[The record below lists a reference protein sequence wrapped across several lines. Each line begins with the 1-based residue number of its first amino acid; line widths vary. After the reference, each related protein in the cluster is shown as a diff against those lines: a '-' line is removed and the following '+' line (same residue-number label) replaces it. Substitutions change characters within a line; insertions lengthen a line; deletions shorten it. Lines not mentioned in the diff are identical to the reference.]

1 MQFIAKGQNY
11 REWRREFSV
20 ILSEDGVGVSE
31 AIHCGGIGLGI
42 ESGIGVA
49 EQEGCIRVANR
60 GWQTALARTAAIDV
74 EIRDATVKLVLTQK
88 LVAKHVVVVIG
99 HAAEVSTEFEGVF
112 LLGPRQSIEELK
124 NIATLLRRI
133 GAARCLEASD
143 LDVGNGGNVWN
154 RWEPA

>member
-1 MQFIAKGQNY
+1 MQLIAQTKID
-11 REWRREFSV
+11 RECRGDFPV

-42 ESGIGVA
+42 ESGIRVA
-49 EQEGCIRVANR
+49 EQEGCIRVAHS

-99 HAAEVSTEFEGVF
+99 HAAKGSTELEGVF
-112 LLGPRQSIEELK
+112 LLGPSQSIE
-124 NIATLLRRI
+124 
-133 GAARCLEASD
+133 
-143 LDVGNGGNVWN
+143 
-154 RWEPA
+154 WEPLVAKKPEQPCCGAWVTWRFLYVNRA